1 MAFLV
6 AGKYIKLLL
15 YSKRASIH
23 VVKCTAVA
31 YIYALCVTL
40 ERHPTHA
47 KTIQEETSTLRHFV

>member
-31 YIYALCVTL
+31 YIYELAETNEPNLRNKSNQQACV
-40 ERHPTHA
+40 ER
-47 KTIQEETSTLRHFV
+47 